1 MITPSLNPDSLIP
14 TFAGPVAGVSIST
27 LTNLVGIWN
36 PGAADTITRYT
47 LGKYAVDQPVVSAFL
62 PAHINR
68 AYASLNR
75 DERNSQYASAW
86 RKAVTYLEASGN
98 GIPERFD
105 DLGNK
110 IPPTAQELEEYRI
123 RVKNT
128 TIGILGT
135 RFVFGFFAPASP
147 QVQLKSDMA
156 EWIRDNGRA
165 SFKQVWTNL
174 LNQYPGD
181 YDAAMAKWVE
191 LYPNQIPFTITE
203 SERNT
208 VAYFRYA
215 EESGQF
221 VDQNKSLFE
230 KYREGAAFLIPHKGG
245 FSFDAYKTMRD
256 MGLIENKRVE
266 DYLREVQTA
275 SAMQQYFD
283 KKDEYERTL
292 QSSGSDYVRR
302 LARQQFNNWKSTFFA
317 GNPLVAEELSQS
329 SQKAIDRQNSLNDL
343 EVMVSDPEVEKTSP
357 QTVKA
362 LREMV
367 NLYQSYKNQRQSY
380 DLVGGSSDLIQSI
393 KDSTILR
400 MKDLATF
407 NENTQ
412 AAYDVLFGRLLG
424 E

>member
-1 MITPSLNPDSLIP
+1 
-14 TFAGPVAGVSIST
+14 
-27 LTNLVGIWN
+27 
-36 PGAADTITRYT
+36 
-47 LGKYAVDQPVVSAFL
+47 
-62 PAHINR
+62 
-68 AYASLNR
+68 
-75 DERNSQYASAW
+75 
-86 RKAVTYLEASGN
+86 
-98 GIPERFD
+98 
-105 DLGNK
+105 
-110 IPPTAQELEEYRI
+110 
-123 RVKNT
+123 
-128 TIGILGT
+128 
-135 RFVFGFFAPASP
+135 
-147 QVQLKSDMA
+147 
-156 EWIRDNGRA
+156 
-165 SFKQVWTNL
+165 
-174 LNQYPGD
+174 
-181 YDAAMAKWVE
+181 MAKWVE
-191 LYPNQIPFTITE
+191 LYPNQIPFTVTE

>member
-1 MITPSLNPDSLIP
+1 
-14 TFAGPVAGVSIST
+14 
-27 LTNLVGIWN
+27 
-36 PGAADTITRYT
+36 
-47 LGKYAVDQPVVSAFL
+47 
-62 PAHINR
+62 
-68 AYASLNR
+68 
-75 DERNSQYASAW
+75 
-86 RKAVTYLEASGN
+86 
-98 GIPERFD
+98 
-105 DLGNK
+105 
-110 IPPTAQELEEYRI
+110 
-123 RVKNT
+123 
-128 TIGILGT
+128 
-135 RFVFGFFAPASP
+135 
-147 QVQLKSDMA
+147 
-156 EWIRDNGRA
+156 
-165 SFKQVWTNL
+165 
-174 LNQYPGD
+174 
-181 YDAAMAKWVE
+181 
-191 LYPNQIPFTITE
+191 
-203 SERNT
+203 
-208 VAYFRYA
+208 
-215 EESGQF
+215 
-221 VDQNKSLFE
+221 
-230 KYREGAAFLIPHKGG
+230 
-245 FSFDAYKTMRD
+245 

-275 SAMQQYFD
+275 SAMQQYFE

-329 SQKAIDRQNSLNDL
+329 SQKAIDRQNALNDL
-343 EVMVSDPEVEKTSP
+343 EVMVSDPEVENTSP

-400 MKDLATF
+400 MKDLAAF